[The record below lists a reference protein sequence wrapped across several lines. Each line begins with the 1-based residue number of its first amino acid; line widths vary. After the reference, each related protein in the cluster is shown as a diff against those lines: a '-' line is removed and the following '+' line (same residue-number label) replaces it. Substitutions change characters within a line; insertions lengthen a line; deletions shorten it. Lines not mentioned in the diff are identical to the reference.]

1 MKKQLFCVSII
12 LLVGLGAYAQNAEKT
27 VEKIRTIYNDV
38 AEKASL
44 CEAVN
49 DRGEFG
55 DLVMN
60 ELAIN
65 KRNHQWRAVGIYQQT
80 YKFFYKGGDSEEHM
94 YPDQLVLVK
103 ASRRESDRIYRE
115 EYLFSD
121 AGALLFYFQKAEN
134 DKLVPAERRVYFAG
148 VRPVRIIEDG
158 KTRDGLQIKSTG
170 TIKDILAAGLRVKEL
185 FQKSIKL

>member
-12 LLVGLGAYAQNAEKT
+12 LIVGLGAYAQNAEKT

-80 YKFFYKGGDSEEHM
+80 YKFFYKGGGHEEHL

-103 ASRRESDRIYRE
+103 VSRRESDRTYQE

-121 AGALLFYFQKAEN
+121 TGVLLFYFQKAEN
-134 DKLVPAERRVYFAG
+134 DKLVPAERRVYFSG
-148 VRPVRIIEDG
+148 IRPVRVVSDG
-158 KTRDGLQIKSTG
+158 KTRDGIQIKNTG
-170 TIKDILAAGLRVKEL
+170 TIKDILAAGQRVKEL
-185 FQKSIKL
+185 FQKSIIL

>member
-12 LLVGLGAYAQNAEKT
+12 LIVGLGAYAQNAEKT

-80 YKFFYKGGDSEEHM
+80 YKFFYKDGDTEEHM

-103 ASRRESDRIYRE
+103 VSRRESDRIYQE

-121 AGALLFYFQKAEN
+121 TGVLLFYFQKAEN
-134 DKLVPAERRVYFAG
+134 DKLVPAERRVYFSG
-148 VRPVRIIEDG
+148 IRPVRVVSDG
-158 KTRDGLQIKSTG
+158 KTRDGIQIKNTG
-170 TIKDILAAGLRVKEL
+170 TIKDILAAGQRVKEL
-185 FQKSIKL
+185 FQKSIIL

>member
-1 MKKQLFCVSII
+1 MKKQLLCVSII
-12 LLVGLGAYAQNAEKT
+12 LLVCLGAYAQNAEKT
-27 VEKIRTIYNDV
+27 VEKIRAVYNEV

-49 DRGEFG
+49 DRGEMG

-65 KRNHQWRAVGIYQQT
+65 KRNHRWRAVGINQQT
-80 YKFFYKGGDSEEHM
+80 YKFFYKGGDTEEHM

-103 ASRRESDRIYRE
+103 VSRRVSDRTYQE

-121 AGALLFYFQKAEN
+121 AGELLFYFQKAEN
-134 DKLVPAERRVYFAG
+134 DKLVPAERRVYFSG
-148 VRPVRIIEDG
+148 VRPVRVVEDG
-158 KTRDGLQIKSTG
+158 RTRDGLQIKSTG
-170 TIKDILAAGLRVKEL
+170 AIKDILAAGLRVKEL